1 MYCPDSFSEKRPE
14 IIQEMIRS
22 HPLATIVSM
31 GNDGLEANHIPLYLT
46 FGQESQIV
54 LQGHVAR
61 ANPLWR
67 EGYLRSDVLVIFQG
81 PQHYISPSW
90 YITKAETGKVVPTW
104 NYTIVHAYGEL
115 KVKDN
120 PEWIRQQMVAMTD
133 QQEQNF
139 PHPWHVDDA
148 PPEFTEQVIKQVVG
162 IEIFVTRWMGK
173 WKVSQNQ
180 SAGNR
185 DSVNKNLRLQNQ
197 PDSAAMS
204 QCILSACR
212 ND

>member
-1 MYCPDSFSEKRPE
+1 M
-14 IIQEMIRS
+14 
-22 HPLATIVSM
+22 VSL

-46 FGQESQIV
+46 FGQGSQMV

-67 EGYLRSDVLVIFQG
+67 EASPDSEMLVIFQG

-90 YITKAETGKVVPTW
+90 YVTKAENGKVVPTW
-104 NYTIVHAYGEL
+104 NYAIVHAYGPL
-115 KVKDN
+115 KINEN
-120 PEWIRQQMVAMTD
+120 PDWIRQQMAALTD
-133 QQEQNF
+133 QQEQNL
-139 PHPWHVDDA
+139 PQPWHVDDA
-148 PPEFTEQVIKQVVG
+148 PPEFTEQVIQQVVG

>member
-1 MYCPDSFSEKRPE
+1 PNSFLEKRPE
-14 IIQEMIRS
+14 IIHELIRS
-22 HPLATIVSM
+22 YPLATIVSM
-31 GNDGLEANHIPLYLT
+31 GNDGLEANHIPLYLKL
-46 FGQESQIV
+46 GQGSQMI

-61 ANPLWR
+61 ANSLWR
-67 EGYLRSDVLVIFQG
+67 EGFLCSDVLVIFQG

-90 YITKAETGKVVPTW
+90 YITKEETGKVVPTW
-104 NYTIVHAYGEL
+104 NYAIVHAYGEL

-120 PEWIRQQMVAMTD
+120 PEWIRQQMAALTD
-133 QQEQNF
+133 QQEQNL
-139 PHPWHVDDA
+139 PQPWHVDDA
-148 PPEFTEQVIKQVVG
+148 PPEFTEQLIEQVVG
-162 IEIFVTRWMGK
+162 IEIFVTRLMGK

-185 DSVNKNLRLQNQ
+185 DSVNKHLGLQNK